1 MPGGYCRAAVDGH
14 RTVSSHG
21 RVRSGDSALP
31 TIVNEGAPPLPV
43 VYASCDAWRL
53 AKRTALDPAPPL
65 PAAVVFCAICWGQS
79 RILSP
84 AANGEGVIPVVC
96 AHCEGD
102 GAVPSRAA

>member
-1 MPGGYCRAAVDGH
+1 M
-14 RTVSSHG
+14 
-21 RVRSGDSALP
+21 
-31 TIVNEGAPPLPV
+31 
-43 VYASCDAWRL
+43 RL